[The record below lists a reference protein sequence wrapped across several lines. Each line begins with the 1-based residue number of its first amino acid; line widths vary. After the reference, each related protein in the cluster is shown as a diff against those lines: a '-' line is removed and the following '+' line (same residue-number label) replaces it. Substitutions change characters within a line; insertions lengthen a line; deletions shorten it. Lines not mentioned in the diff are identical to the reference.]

1 MFIKIAHNRLISS
14 EATAWLK
21 KMDSQNTIVN
31 YYYHIAEAG
40 FMPASAA

>member
-1 MFIKIAHNRLISS
+1 MSIKIAHNRLISS

-21 KMDSQNTIVN
+21 KWILRIPFVN

-40 FMPASAA
+40 FMPAYAA